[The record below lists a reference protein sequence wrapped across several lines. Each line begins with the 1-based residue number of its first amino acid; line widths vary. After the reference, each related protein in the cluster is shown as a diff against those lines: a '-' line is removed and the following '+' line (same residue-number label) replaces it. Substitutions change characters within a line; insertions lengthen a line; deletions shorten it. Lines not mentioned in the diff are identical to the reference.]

1 MRGPMKAVILA
12 GGLGTRLRP
21 LTYTVPKA
29 LVPLCG
35 KPLISHIVDALPP
48 WIDTVLIAVNYMRDA
63 LESYF
68 KGLDLPREI
77 IMVEELEPL
86 GTGGALKN
94 VSKYL
99 DDTFVA
105 FNGDVVSSIDLDA
118 MMHFHVS
125 SGGVGTIALWEV
137 EDPSAFGV
145 VALGEKG
152 RIATF
157 QEKPP
162 KGQALSGLVNAGA
175 YVFEPD
181 ILDLIGP
188 GNVSLE
194 RQIFPQILNRGLL
207 GYRFG
212 GYWVDC
218 GTRESFLRAQRILM
232 DGGRRMMSDT
242 ELIGA
247 SEVVGPNYLDGVTC
261 TDSKI
266 GPYVSALKG
275 VVIEEGSEVS
285 DCILMEGV
293 TVGPSSRVK
302 GSIVGPGVTIGPSE
316 MAIDSI
322 LALH

>member
-1 MRGPMKAVILA
+1 LRVAMKAVILA

-94 VSKYL
+94 VGEYL

-118 MMHFHVS
+118 MMRFHVS

-145 VALGEKG
+145 VGMGENS
-152 RIATF
+152 RIGTF

-162 KGQALSGLVNAGA
+162 RGQALSNLVNAGV

-181 ILDLIGP
+181 ILDQIGP

-194 RQIFPQILNRGLL
+194 RRIFPKVLDRGLF
-207 GYRFG
+207 GYRFEG
-212 GYWVDC
+212 FWVDC
-218 GTRESFLRAQRILM
+218 GTRENFLRAQRILM
-232 DGGRRMMSDT
+232 DGGRRMMSKT
-242 ELIGA
+242 KLIGD
-247 SEVVGPNYLDGVTC
+247 SKVIGPNYLDEVSC
-261 TDSKI
+261 VDCRV
-266 GPYVSALKG
+266 GPYVSAHKG
-275 VVIEEGSEVS
+275 VVIGEGCDVS
-285 DCILMEGV
+285 DSILMEGAV
-293 TVGPSSRVK
+293 LGPNSIVK
-302 GSIVGPGVTIGPSE
+302 GSIVGPGFKVGPD
-316 MAIDSI
+316 ARVIDSVV
-322 LALH
+322 AVQ

>member
-1 MRGPMKAVILA
+1 MKAVILA

-48 WIDTVLIAVNYMRDA
+48 WIDAVLIAVNYMRDA

-68 KGLDLPREI
+68 KGLNLPREI

-94 VSKYL
+94 VGKYL

-118 MMHFHVS
+118 MMRFHVS

-145 VALGEKG
+145 VALGENG

-181 ILDLIGP
+181 ILDQIRP

-194 RQIFPQILNRGLL
+194 RQIFPKVLGSGLF

-218 GTRESFLRAQRILM
+218 GTRENFLRAQRILM
-232 DGGRRMMSDT
+232 NGGRRMMSNT
-242 ELIGA
+242 ELIGT
-247 SEVVGPNYLDGVTC
+247 SNVIGPNYLDGVRC
-261 TDSKI
+261 VSSKI
-266 GPYVSALKG
+266 GPYVSAHKG
-275 VVIEEGSEVS
+275 VVIKEGSEVS
-285 DCILMEGV
+285 DSILMEGA
-293 TVGPSSRVK
+293 TIGPSSRVK
-302 GSIVGPGVTIGPSE
+302 GSIVGPGVTIAPSE
-316 MAIDSI
+316 IAIDSI

>member
-1 MRGPMKAVILA
+1 MRGTMKAVILA

-48 WIDTVLIAVNYMRDA
+48 WIDTVLIAVNYMKDA

-68 KGLDLPREI
+68 ESLKLPREVI
-77 IMVEELEPL
+77 LVEELDPL

-94 VSKYL
+94 VGGHL

-105 FNGDVVSSIDLDA
+105 FNGDIVSSIDLDA
-118 MMHFHVS
+118 MMRFHRS
-125 SGGVGTIALWEV
+125 SGGIGTVALWEV

-145 VALGEKG
+145 VAMGENS
-152 RIATF
+152 RISTF

-162 KGQALSGLVNAGA
+162 RGRALSNLVNAGV

-181 ILDLIGP
+181 ILDQIGS

-194 RQIFPQILNRGLL
+194 RQIFPKVLDRGLF
-207 GYRFG
+207 GYRFEG
-212 GYWVDC
+212 FWVDC
-218 GTRESFLRAQRILM
+218 GTRENFLRAQRILM
-232 DGGRRMMSDT
+232 NGGRRMMSNT

-247 SEVVGPNYLDGVTC
+247 SKVIGPNYLDGVRC
-261 TDSKI
+261 VDCRI
-266 GPYVSALKG
+266 GPYVSAHKG
-275 VVIEEGSEVS
+275 VVMGEGCEVS
-285 DCILMEGV
+285 DSILMEGA
-293 TVGPSSRVK
+293 TLGPNSTVK
-302 GSIVGPGVTIGPSE
+302 GSIVGPGVTVGPNES
-316 MAIDSI
+316 AIDSI
-322 LALH
+322 LTSH